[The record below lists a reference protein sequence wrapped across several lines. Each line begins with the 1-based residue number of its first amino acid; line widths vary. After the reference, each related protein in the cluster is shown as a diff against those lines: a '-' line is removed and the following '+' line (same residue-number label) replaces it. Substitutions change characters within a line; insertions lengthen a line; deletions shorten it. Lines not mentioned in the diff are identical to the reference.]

1 MKKQVAFLLTL
12 LALAT
17 LASCSKD
24 PCRKGHTYEKSDTVA
39 ATCVLDEREVYTC
52 KKCKDSYEQVLEGT
66 ATGHHFADGYCRDC
80 GYADVPAVVR
90 DGALLFTLNDEG
102 KGYTVKLDGATATG
116 EVVIPATCGP
126 LPVVA
131 IEPEGFRGQAGM
143 TSVVIPDGIVSIGNS
158 AFEGCTGLTDVTLGQ
173 GVITVGER
181 AFHSCINLLSVTM
194 RRGVEKIG
202 AAAFG
207 GCGRIEKM
215 VLPFVG
221 GEARYYQL
229 NPNHPYNGPV
239 HVLGYIFGQQSYS
252 GAQKVTM
259 CHDYN
264 PWGAQL
270 VSSFYIPSSLRSV
283 EVLEGNYE
291 IGYYYGEE
299 VKLHFTLMQGAFDG
313 CSMIRELILSE
324 EIGATDAYVLRGCT
338 GLETLICPG
347 LTTPGSY
354 GMEPLT
360 SIKTLDAKGFDKA
373 LMPNVTNLTLRE
385 VKEDQTFAYL
395 EDYTKLTD
403 LTLYFGDDVKTV
415 KLECISPLFDKL
427 TGLMLPSAEV
437 EVEEGVLS
445 GIATLKRAALPYNTL
460 TSLNMACIEE
470 LTVLS
475 SRNYTV
481 PQILF
486 ARATNLRSL
495 TLDAHVTALP
505 TGAFQNCTA
514 LAAVTLDGSA
524 EGLSLP
530 DTVGRWLTI
539 AFGGE
544 GANPLCHG
552 AALYFN
558 STAGHTSAETLTLPE
573 KITAIGAYAF
583 DGCSNIREITL
594 GGRIAAIGQNA
605 FRGTAALDRVVFDG
619 TLFAWC
625 SIAFEG
631 ADANPVN
638 GAKALVIDGGTVT
651 DLVGL
656 TAPTVSA
663 YAFYGYLGLA
673 AATIPEGVQC
683 IGTYA
688 FAGCASLASLTVPT
702 TVTVIDAYAFFNCTA
717 LYSATFDDPS
727 GWYRY
732 EGGSIAG
739 GVSVSSY
746 TMSTPSRAA
755 DALIAT
761 YVNYVFKKVR

>member
-12 LALAT
+12 LALVF

-24 PCRKGHTYEKSDTVA
+24 PCKKGHEYQKSDTIP
-39 ATCVLDEREVYTC
+39 ATCVLDAREVFTC
-52 KKCKDSYEQVLEGT
+52 KECRDRYEEPIAGT
-66 ATGHHFADGYCRDC
+66 ATGHHFADGYCTAC

-90 DGALLFTLNDEG
+90 EGLLLFTLNDEG
-102 KGYTVKLDGATATG
+102 KGYTVRLDGGAAEG
-116 EVVIPATCGP
+116 AVVIPATCGP
-126 LPVVA
+126 LPVVG
-131 IEPEGFRGQAGM
+131 IEANGLRGQGSM
-143 TSVVIPDGIVSIGNS
+143 TSVVIPDSIMTIGAS
-158 AFEGCTGLTDVTLGQ
+158 AFEGCTGLTSVSLGQ

-181 AFHSCINLLSVTM
+181 AFHSCTGLTTVTM
-194 RRGVEKIG
+194 CKGVVSIG

-207 GCGRIEKM
+207 GCGKMEKM

-221 GEARYYQL
+221 GEARYYQI

-239 HVLGYIFGQQSYS
+239 HVLGYIFGQANYS

-270 VSSFYIPSSLRSV
+270 VSSFYIPSSLRSI

-313 CSMIRELILSE
+313 CSMLREIILSE
-324 EIGATDAYVLRGCT
+324 DITATDAYILRGCT
-338 GLETLICPG
+338 GLETLIAPG

-354 GMEPLT
+354 GMDPLT
-360 SIKTLDAKGFDKA
+360 SLKTLDAKGFDKT
-373 LMPNVTNLTLRE
+373 LMPNVTSLTLRE
-385 VKEDQTFAYL
+385 VGEDQTFTYL

-403 LTLYFGDDVKTV
+403 LTLYFAKDVKTV
-415 KLECISPLFDKL
+415 KLECLSPIFDKL

-437 EVEEGVLS
+437 EVEAGVLS
-445 GIATLKRAALPYNTL
+445 GIAALKRAAVPYNHL
-460 TSLNMACIEE
+460 TSLNMATVEE

-475 SRNYTV
+475 NRNYTV
-481 PQILF
+481 PQVLF
-486 ARATNLRSL
+486 ARAIALKSL

-505 TGAFQNCTA
+505 MGAFAHCTA
-514 LAAVTLDGSA
+514 LTAVTLDGTG
-524 EGLSLP
+524 EGLSLT
-530 DTVGRWLTI
+530 DTVGRWVAI

-558 STAGHTSAETLTLPE
+558 SAEGHTSAERLTLPE
-573 KITAIGAYAF
+573 KLTAIGAFVF
-583 DGCSNIREITL
+583 DGCANLRELTL
-594 GGRIAAIGQNA
+594 GGRIVSVAQNA
-605 FRGTAALDRVVFDG
+605 FRGTVALDTVVFGG
-619 TLFAWC
+619 TLSSWC

-631 ADANPVN
+631 ENANPVN
-638 GAKALVIDGGTVT
+638 GAHALTIGGETVT

-656 TAPTVSA
+656 AVPTVSA
-663 YAFYGYLGLA
+663 YAFYGYLGLT
-673 AATIPEGVQC
+673 AATLPQGVQHV
-683 IGTYA
+683 GEYA
-688 FAGCASLASLTVPT
+688 FAHCAALTSLTVPT
-702 TVTVIDAYAFFNCTA
+702 TVSRIDARAFFNCTA

-732 EGGSIAG
+732 EGGSTG

-746 TMSTPSRAA
+746 MLETPARAA